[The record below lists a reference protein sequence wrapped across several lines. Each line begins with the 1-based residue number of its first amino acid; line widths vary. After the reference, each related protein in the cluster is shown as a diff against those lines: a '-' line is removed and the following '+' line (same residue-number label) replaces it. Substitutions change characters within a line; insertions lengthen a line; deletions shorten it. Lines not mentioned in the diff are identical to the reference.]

1 MLRIKI
7 RFQRLDTDFQR
18 VYLID
23 ELDVQ
28 VFLLAHYRCNSAPN
42 DTKPLA
48 EMSTVCSVTANRAFT

>member
-7 RFQRLDTDFQR
+7 RFQRLDIDFQR

-28 VFLLAHYRCNSAPN
+28 VFSLAN
-42 DTKPLA
+42 
-48 EMSTVCSVTANRAFT
+48 